1 MPTIFIT
8 GGTSGL
14 GRAAARKLIAL
25 NYTVVIT
32 GRTEAKL
39 DEAEKWIV
47 KDNDN
52 KGKLYKIVLEMG
64 DFESIKKAVDTFDSF
79 HISLDV
85 LLHSAGC
92 TQTSFQ
98 QVGDDNKKVERT
110 VFENAICPLYL
121 NRLLLPYIEKS
132 NDPNRRIVIVTSML
146 HNPKI
151 PGGSRTEETKIPNS
165 VDLNDFIGSQDKWD
179 SMKYYKISK
188 LGNVW
193 NSISLAET
201 IPDIPVITFCPGFVP
216 QTGLARNS
224 GFITRMMLTYVV
236 KHMSFTTSE
245 EDSSDYYVYHATSP
259 DMNTLNGKYFE
270 KKKVAEPS
278 TDALDDTK
286 RKQYWEHAN
295 SIIDALII

>member
-8 GGTSGL
+8 GGTNGL
-14 GRAAARKLIAL
+14 GRAAAQKLIAL
-25 NYTVVIT
+25 DYTVVIT

-39 DEAEKWIV
+39 DEAEKWIM
-47 KDNDN
+47 KDNN
-52 KGKLYKIVLEMG
+52 KGKLYKVVLEMG
-64 DFESIKKAVDTFDSF
+64 DFESIRKAVNTFASLD
-79 HISLDV
+79 ISLDV
-85 LLHSAGC
+85 ILHSAGC

-98 QVGDDNKKVERT
+98 QVGSDKKVERT
-110 VFENAICPLYL
+110 IFENAICPLYL
-121 NRLLLPYIEKS
+121 NRLLLPFIEKS
-132 NDPNRRIVIVTSML
+132 TDPNRRIVIVTSML
-146 HNPKI
+146 HNPNI

-165 VDLNDFIGSQDKWD
+165 VELRDFIGSKEKWE

-193 NSISLAET
+193 NMMSLAET

-236 KHMSFTTSE
+236 RHMSFTTSE

-259 DMNTLNGKYFE
+259 DMNTLDGKYFE
-270 KKKVAEPS
+270 KKKVVEPS
-278 TDALDDTK
+278 VDALDDVK

-295 SIIDALII
+295 SIIDSLI